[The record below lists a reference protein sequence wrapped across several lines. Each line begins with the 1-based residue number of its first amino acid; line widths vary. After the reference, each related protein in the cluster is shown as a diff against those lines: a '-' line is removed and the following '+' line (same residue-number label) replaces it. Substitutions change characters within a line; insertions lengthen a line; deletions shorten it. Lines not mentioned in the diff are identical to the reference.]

1 MEELEIKMPEKLLI
15 AISALGNHGK
25 TLSATRLIE
34 LLISHRKGW
43 LYDSRSII
51 LKKEQLSILQ
61 HNGTAEIAV
70 ITIGDGVDSRFANW
84 YNIVASII
92 PTIKIIVGCCR
103 TKHGT
108 FAYLKNFAR
117 AHQYTMVVTHPYFQE
132 MPVLPKR
139 TPIANYWNA
148 IFANHLLDMIHLHL

>member
-1 MEELEIKMPEKLLI
+1 MEKLENTKPEKLLI

-34 LLISHRKGW
+34 LLISHREGW
-43 LYDSRSII
+43 LYDSRSIN
-51 LKKEQLSILQ
+51 LKKEQLAILQ
-61 HNGTAEIAV
+61 RNGTAEIAV
-70 ITIGDGVDSRFANW
+70 ITIGDGVGRRFEDW
-84 YNIVASII
+84 YNIVASI

-108 FAYLKNFAR
+108 FAYLKKFAMT
-117 AHQYTMVVTHPYFQE
+117 HQYTMVVTHPYFQE
-132 MPVLPKR
+132 MPVLTKGS
-139 TPIANYWNA
+139 PIANYWNT